1 MDPYDDR
8 QTVDW
13 EDLDKKRF
21 YTYGITFFMGVRALL
36 YPPFLLKTKIQ
47 VARGASEQSSFQVA
61 KATVREEGLR
71 GLYKG
76 FWISST
82 SLVFRQVYFTTYEV
96 VRHNLGPES
105 DLYRRLGPEKG
116 ELVRNMS
123 AGATSS
129 TVMQCF
135 TVPLDIIGQ
144 RMMVDRPRGS
154 TNGTS
159 SSAIS
164 SATPVAAAGAG
175 GEARAPPQGGS
186 AVGEEG
192 RNQGRGVGAGTR
204 VGGGGAEAEAEARP
218 RGRKNITAREVARQV
233 YAESGL
239 RGFYRGF
246 GVSVLQFAPT
256 SAIWWAAYGVYSR
269 AIVRALGNLP
279 APLPTLTAQQRQ
291 VGGQAAAGFCT
302 GMTTVLI
309 TNPLDVLRTRLQV
322 EGRQGDHRTLASEYR
337 ILMAESGPK
346 GLMRGLGP
354 RILAMAPASVL
365 VVSVYELIKRLSRK
379 TPLPLQPPPPPPPPA
394 TASISITDADKSH
407 C

>member
-1 MDPYDDR
+1 MDPSDER

-21 YTYGITFFMGVRALL
+21 YSYGITFFMGVRALL

-47 VARGASEQSSFQVA
+47 VARGGASEKSAFQVA
-61 KATVREEGLR
+61 RATVREEGVR

-96 VRHNLGPES
+96 VRHHLGPGS
-105 DLYRRLGPEKG
+105 DLYQRLGPEKG

-123 AGATSS
+123 AGAASS
-129 TVMQCF
+129 AVMQCF

-144 RMMVDRPRGS
+144 
-154 TNGTS
+154 
-159 SSAIS
+159 
-164 SATPVAAAGAG
+164 
-175 GEARAPPQGGS
+175 
-186 AVGEEG
+186 
-192 RNQGRGVGAGTR
+192 
-204 VGGGGAEAEAEARP
+204 
-218 RGRKNITAREVARQV
+218 V
-233 YAESGL
+233 YGESGL

-246 GVSVLQFAPT
+246 GISVLQFAPT

-269 AIVRALGNLP
+269 AFVRALGNLP
-279 APLPTLTAQQRQ
+279 EPVPELTAQQRQ

-302 GMTTVLI
+302 GMTTVLL

-322 EGRQGDHRTLASEYR
+322 EGRRGDDRTIASEYR
-337 ILMAESGPK
+337 ILMAESGPR
-346 GLMRGLGP
+346 GLMKGLGP

-365 VVSVYELIKRLSRK
+365 IVSVYELIKRLSRK
-379 TPLPLQPPPPPPPPA
+379 TPLPPPPAGTPQLPSQPPA
-394 TASISITDADKSH
+394 TARTAAFATTTVTDPNH
-407 C
+407 R